1 MAKMRRMRRIR
12 QRIQKKPRRPP
23 SSVKPLVPG
32 KPGHTDKF
40 DDPRG
45 QQLKNQPEARETQP
59 IQALH
64 PGQQPQPQLL
74 GGTPVPPAQQTV
86 GDVAGIGT
94 QTVNPALP
102 QPGQTAGAPQLTN
115 PATGQP
121 IPQPLMTMGSDIGG
135 GNVKPASASDLG
147 YRNEKHQK
155 YYETKLG
162 LKEGSQLPL
171 NQARARVQD
180 DAQFNLLKNPSFSRD
195 GFGKTPREK
204 ESTYMQRV
212 AGKGKFGHGFG
223 KQAPKKPPTR
233 EQQFTN
239 AMKIRPRETN
249 LAAFNEQRRRE
260 GERRGVTVAHAVRVP
275 TVAEHRAAEAAR
287 RKALFNNNRELAD
300 SLGIKWEEKS

>member
-12 QRIQKKPRRPP
+12 QRMQQPMKKKPRRPP

-74 GGTPVPPAQQTV
+74 GGTPVPPGQQTV

-94 QTVNPALP
+94 QTVNPTLP
-102 QPGQTAGAPQLTN
+102 QPGQQPQPGQIAGAPQLTN

-162 LKEGSQLPL
+162 LKEGSQLSL

-239 AMKIRPRETN
+239 AMSPDTKTPMGRKASN
-249 LAAFNEQRRRE
+249 WQAFNQCVVKVSESW
-260 GERRGVTVAHAVRVP
+260 RGVTVATRCAG
-275 TVAEHRAAEAAR
+275 
-287 RKALFNNNRELAD
+287 AD
-300 SLGIKWEEKS
+300 RG